1 MVASQAT
8 AVAVALTADH
18 CCAYQV
24 AAVVAVK
31 LQKYRA
37 DEEAVLLDPHL
48 DVALD
53 PSDRILVNLPILGRG
68 TEGTA
73 LAGGVE
79 ASGCKGSRGT
89 TRSPEVFMI
98 K

>member
-1 MVASQAT
+1 MHAEAPFGQTSHA
-8 AVAVALTADH
+8 TADH

-37 DEEAVLLDPHL
+37 DEEAVLLDLRL

-53 PSDRILVNLPILGRG
+53 PSDRILSSI
-68 TEGTA
+68 
-73 LAGGVE
+73 
-79 ASGCKGSRGT
+79 
-89 TRSPEVFMI
+89 
-98 K
+98 